1 MRNISEV
8 SGLSEK
14 LKNITGNHQMKLNS
28 ILLPGIDPKR
38 PVVIAGPCSAESE
51 EQTLKTAK
59 QLVEQGVQIFRAGI
73 WKPRTKPG
81 GFEGVGSEGLSW
93 LQRVKRET
101 GMYTSTEV
109 ATYDHVFEAVKAGV
123 DILWIG
129 ARTVVNPFAVQEVA
143 EALRGTDVPVLVKN
157 PVNPD
162 LELWIGALERL
173 HRVGV
178 YRLGVV
184 HRGFSTYDKS
194 RYRNDPFWQIPIE
207 MRRRFPNLPIFCDP
221 SHIAGRRDLIAGI
234 SQQAMDLGFDGLLV
248 ESHFDPDAALS
259 DAQQQLTPEHLNE
272 VLVGLVVRNENR
284 SSEELS
290 ELRCEIDRIDEQV
303 MTLLARRMKVSEEI
317 GLYKKEH
324 DMPILQ
330 PARYAEILEK
340 RADAAC
346 SLDLNP
352 DFVREV
358 LKAVHEESVRCQM
371 EIMNR

>member
-1 MRNISEV
+1 MIGDDPMN
-8 SGLSEK
+8 
-14 LKNITGNHQMKLNS
+14 LNS
-28 ILLPGIDPKR
+28 ILLPGIDPRR

-59 QLVEQGVQIFRAGI
+59 QLAGRGVRIFRAGI

-81 GFEGVGSEGLSW
+81 GFEGVGSEGLTW

-101 GMYTSTEV
+101 GLYTATEV

-123 DILWIG
+123 DMLWIG

-143 EALRGTDVPVLVKN
+143 EALRGTDVPILVKN

-162 LELWIGALERL
+162 LELWVGALERL

-178 YRLGVV
+178 SRLGVV

-207 MRRRFPNLPIFCDP
+207 MRRRFSNLPIFCDP
-221 SHIAGRRDLIAGI
+221 SHIAGRRDMIAAI

-248 ESHFDPDAALS
+248 ESHCDPDAALS
-259 DAQQQLTPEHLNE
+259 DAQQQLTPDDLSGI
-272 VLVGLVVRNENR
+272 LAGLIVRNENR

-290 ELRCEIDRIDEQV
+290 ELRCSIDQIDEQI
-303 MTLLARRMKVSEEI
+303 MSLLSRRMKVSEAI

-330 PARYAEILEK
+330 PARYAELLDK
-340 RADAAC
+340 RADAAGL
-346 SLDLNP
+346 LDLNP
-352 DFVREV
+352 DFVREI